1 MKCKEEFNKWVEHK
15 HKEWNRYDKKN
26 WKRQGVIKEMS
37 PIDVMKFYQV
47 WQVAWVSGRRQG
59 RMDMMIRKPLSEQEL
74 KDLWNSHSIG
84 KNFGRAIELLH
95 GIT

>member
-1 MKCKEEFNKWVEHK
+1 MKCKEQFNKWVDRK
-15 HKEWNRYDKKN
+15 HKEWNRYDKRK

-37 PIDVMKFYQV
+37 PIDAIKFYQV
-47 WQVAWVSGRRQG
+47 WQVAWVLGRKQG
-59 RMDMMIRKPLSEQEL
+59 RMDMMIREPLSEQEL

-84 KNFGRAIELLH
+84 KDFGRAIELLH